1 MAIRL
6 KSRWFR
12 EGHQR
17 SAAER
22 GGVAAVASWRLGI
35 EMVRRLQRAGFGIE
49 VGAGYFQVL
58 KEASIFLALLADRQ
72 VHARQSP
79 EERDEFTVGMVRH
92 LAATYAES
100 ATEWLPPRPADGPDW
115 ADDFLAAW
123 NTVAPTYADF
133 DSDAISGEPELAFVR
148 HFAWRLEPL
157 LPAADRVWVIDQV
170 MSIEV
175 PEAAQA
181 LRRTLSGVFDETPRR
196 ARAATA
202 ATGD

>member
-17 SAAER
+17 SAADR
-22 GGVAAVASWRLGI
+22 GGVAAVASWRLAI
-35 EMVRRLQRAGFGIE
+35 EMVRRLQKAGFGIE
-49 VGAGYFQVL
+49 VGDGYFQVL

-72 VHARQSP
+72 VHARQTP
-79 EERDEFTVGMVRH
+79 EERGEFTVAMVRH

-100 ATEWLPPRPADGPDW
+100 ATEWLPPRPTDGPDW
-115 ADDFLAAW
+115 VDDFLQAW
-123 NTVAPTYADF
+123 NEIAPTYAEFGGDP
-133 DSDAISGEPELAFVR
+133 ATGEPDIAFAR

-157 LPAADRVWVIDQV
+157 LPVADRVWVIDQV

-181 LRRTLSGVFDETPRR
+181 LRRTLGGVFDEAPRR
-196 ARAATA
+196 QPRAAA
-202 ATGD
+202 QTGD

>member
-12 EGHQR
+12 EGRQR

-22 GGVAAVASWRLGI
+22 GGVAAVASWRLAI
-35 EMVRRLQRAGFGIE
+35 EMVKRLQKAGFGIE
-49 VGAGYFQVL
+49 VGTGYFQVL
-58 KEASIFLALLADRQ
+58 REAAIFLALLADRQ

-79 EERDEFTVGMVRH
+79 EERGEFTVAMVRH

-100 ATEWLPPRPADGPDW
+100 ATEWLPPRSPDGPDW
-115 ADDFLAAW
+115 VDDFLQAW
-123 NTVAPTYADF
+123 NDVAPTYADF
-133 DSDAISGEPELAFVR
+133 GGDLATGEPDIAFVR

-157 LPAADRVWVIDQV
+157 LPVADRVWVIDQV

-175 PEAAQA
+175 PDAAQA
-181 LRRTLSGVFDETPRR
+181 LRRTLGGVFDETPRR
-196 ARAATA
+196 QRCAATE
-202 ATGD
+202 TGD